1 MAMLTFLLLLCAAF
15 ALDNAQN
22 LKDKD
27 KEILK
32 DLLHNLPMVNQ
43 GPQSRSSSCPH
54 GWANYGKVC
63 YQYVSILASW
73 TDAEL
78 ICLQLGGNLASVH
91 SLSEYNFLWSVLK
104 SGGAKSPVWIGA
116 HDAVKEGVWLWSD
129 GSRFT
134 YQKWNRGEP
143 NNSGGQENCMQMN
156 FGAEGGQNDEKCWFQ
171 YPCMCARKL

>member
-1 MAMLTFLLLLCAAF
+1 MVSS
-15 ALDNAQN
+15 
-22 LKDKD
+22 
-27 KEILK
+27 
-32 DLLHNLPMVNQ
+32 LPTMNQ

-91 SLSEYNFLWSVLK
+91 SLSEYNFLLS
-104 SGGAKSPVWIGA
+104 
-116 HDAVKEGVWLWSD
+116 EGVWLWSD

-143 NNSGGQENCMQMN
+143 NNAGGRENCMQMN
-156 FGAEGGQNDEKCWFQ
+156 FGAEGGQNDSNCVLQNPF
-171 YPCMCARKL
+171 MCARKL